1 MLLWMAP
8 VRLCG
13 RAAELSQF
21 GNNVVRIHQYPRARG
36 SVFSTTI
43 AGMTSADTSAAHFD
57 TAPAEESRRWSVRRW
72 LAPVAVALA
81 LLSAFLTFLVLTGLS
96 TIEPTPEVVRSFY
109 LINAATILLLVG
121 IIVREL
127 WQLILAR
134 RRGRAAAR
142 LHVQIVSLFSIV
154 AVLPAVLV
162 SVVANV
168 TIERGLDRLFSGPT
182 KEVIQNSLNIARA
195 YMQDHA
201 QLIRGDI
208 LGMANDIAHAR
219 PLYDQDRR
227 SFREMLT
234 ASASSRNLPG
244 AMIIDKNT
252 NILESADTG
261 MRLAYSPPAPDFL
274 SNVNENE
281 PEIAV
286 LPDTSYVAAVI
297 RLRAFSDTF
306 LYVARPLDPN
316 VVNQLKQTEVSVA
329 EYGQIESRRL
339 GIQVAFAL
347 MFAVIALTILMASVL
362 IGLNFANSLVS
373 PIRRLMNAAQTVSTG
388 DLHVQ
393 VPVHQSEGDLAQLG
407 ETFNKMT
414 QELRS
419 QRDELVNASDLI
431 DSRRRFIEAVLS
443 SASAG
448 IIGVDASGS
457 VGILNRSAEK
467 LIGHAE
473 SETLGHPLSEVLPEL
488 DEMMK
493 TAREG
498 TQRLVQGQITITRD
512 GSERNLSVRVSA
524 EKNQP
529 HDSYI
534 ITLDDITELVSAQR
548 TSAWG
553 DVARRIAHEIK
564 NPLTPIQLSAERIR
578 RKFGKDITEAKDKQ
592 IFDQCTDTIVRQVD
606 DIRRM
611 VDEFSRFARMPKPV
625 MEGEDV
631 ADTVRQ
637 AVFLMKVAHPEI
649 DIEAEFKQDPL
660 RAQFDRRLISQA
672 VTNIVKNA
680 TEAIE
685 QVPPE
690 ELGKDGGKGRIDVV
704 VSREGDDVLIDV
716 IDNGIGLPKVA
727 RSRLLEPYVTTRAK
741 GTGLG
746 LAIVGRV
753 LEDHGG
759 RIELKDASD
768 FREGQ
773 RGAWMRLR
781 FAVSGQPAKSAE
793 QVPADK
799 KAIEPTSRPDGT
811 QTDPVKNQDAKEAS
825 GGTKEPAEKTNDSP
839 KIEASTGS

>member
-1 MLLWMAP
+1 
-8 VRLCG
+8 
-13 RAAELSQF
+13 
-21 GNNVVRIHQYPRARG
+21 
-36 SVFSTTI
+36 
-43 AGMTSADTSAAHFD
+43 MTSADTSAASFD
-57 TAPAEESRRWSVRRW
+57 TAPADEPRRWSLRRW

-81 LLSAFLTFLVLTGLS
+81 LGSAFVTFLVLTGL
-96 TIEPTPEVVRSFY
+96 TKIEPTPEVVRSFY

-182 KEVIQNSLNIARA
+182 REVIQNSLTIARA

-234 ASASSRNLPG
+234 ASAGSRNLPG

-286 LPDTSYVAAVI
+286 LPDASFVAAVI
-297 RLRAFSDTF
+297 RLRAFNDTF

-329 EYGQIESRRL
+329 EYAQIESRRL

-373 PIRRLMNAAQTVSTG
+373 PIRRLMNAAHTVSTG

-393 VPVHQSEGDLAQLG
+393 VPVYQSEGDLAQLG

-467 LIGHAE
+467 LIGHSEA
-473 SETLGHPLSEVLPEL
+473 ETLGHPLSDVLPEL

-512 GSERNLSVRVSA
+512 GQERNLSVRVSA

-578 RKFGKDITEAKDKQ
+578 RKFGKTITEDKDKQ

-690 ELGKDGGKGRIDVV
+690 ELGKGRIDVV
-704 VSREGDDVLIDV
+704 VSREDDDVLIDV

-759 RIELKDASD
+759 RIELKDAAD

-773 RGAWMRLR
+773 RGAWMRMR
-781 FAVSGQPAKSAE
+781 FAISGQPAKSDGAVPVAHDAARPGLKESGQDLATKEPAAE
-793 QVPADK
+793 
-799 KAIEPTSRPDGT
+799 
-811 QTDPVKNQDAKEAS
+811 
-825 GGTKEPAEKTNDSP
+825 TKEPAEKTNDLT

>member
-1 MLLWMAP
+1 
-8 VRLCG
+8 
-13 RAAELSQF
+13 
-21 GNNVVRIHQYPRARG
+21 
-36 SVFSTTI
+36 
-43 AGMTSADTSAAHFD
+43 MTSADTSAAHFD
-57 TAPAEESRRWSVRRW
+57 TAPAEEPRRWSVRRW
-72 LAPVAVALA
+72 LAPFAVALA

-96 TIEPTPEVVRSFY
+96 TIEPTPAVVRTFY

-121 IIVREL
+121 IIIREL

-162 SVVANV
+162 AVVANV

-182 KEVIQNSLNIARA
+182 KEVIQNSLTIARA

-234 ASASSRNLPG
+234 ASAASRNLPG

-286 LPDTSYVAAVI
+286 LPDASFVAAVI
-297 RLRAFSDTF
+297 RLRAFNDTF

-329 EYGQIESRRL
+329 EYAQIESRRL

-373 PIRRLMNAAQTVSTG
+373 PIRRLMNAAHTVSTG

-467 LIGHAE
+467 LIGHSEA
-473 SETLGHPLSEVLPEL
+473 ETLGHPLSDVLPEL

-512 GSERNLSVRVSA
+512 GTERNLSVRVSA

-578 RKFGKDITEAKDKQ
+578 RKFGKDITETKDKQ

-690 ELGKDGGKGRIDVV
+690 ELGKDGDKGRIDVV

-768 FREGQ
+768 FRPGQ
-773 RGAWMRLR
+773 RGAWMRMR
-781 FAVSGQPAKSAE
+781 FAVSGQPAKSATTE
-793 QVPADK
+793 QVPAVND
-799 KAIEPTSRPDGT
+799 ATGTTSKPDIT
-811 QTDPVKNQDAKEAS
+811 QTATESVETQATKEPAA
-825 GGTKEPAEKTNDSP
+825 GTKEPAEKTNDST